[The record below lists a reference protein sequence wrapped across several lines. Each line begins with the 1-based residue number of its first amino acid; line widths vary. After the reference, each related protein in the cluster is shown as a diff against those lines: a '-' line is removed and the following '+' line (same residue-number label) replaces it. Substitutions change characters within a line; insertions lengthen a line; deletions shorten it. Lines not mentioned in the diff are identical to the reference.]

1 VTRITALVRYRTW
14 ACLDGATGTVGSAKS
29 PRRWGGLLSVAAS
42 YRDGEVVVRLGDR
55 AWPAGDPAADAALS
69 AHLGRPVRL
78 SREVPAGAR
87 LHRLMLDAPADPPPG
102 TELRIGDVVLRVL
115 VPTPRCV
122 VPTLAHGPVP
132 ASRAVL
138 AALPRL
144 ELPGMGRAVCF
155 GGYAEVVEPG
165 TLRAGQAVR

>member
-1 VTRITALVRYRTW
+1 MTRIAALVRYPLKS
-14 ACLDGATGTVGSAKS
+14 ALGEQLDA
-29 PRRWGGLLSVAAS
+29 
-42 YRDGEVVVRLGDR
+42 LGFSR
-55 AWPAGDPAADAALS
+55 ADAARF
-69 AHLGRPVRL
+69 RPNLV
-78 SREVPAGAR
+78 
-87 LHRLMLDAPADPPPG
+87 LDAPADPPPG

-132 ASRAVL
+132 ASRAAL